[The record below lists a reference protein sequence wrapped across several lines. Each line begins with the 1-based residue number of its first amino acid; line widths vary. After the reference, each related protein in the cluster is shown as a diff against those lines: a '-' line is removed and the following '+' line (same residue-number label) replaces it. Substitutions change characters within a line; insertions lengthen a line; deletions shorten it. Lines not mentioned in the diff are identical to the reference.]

1 MGMFM
6 AAMEV
11 TIVSTAMPSVV
22 ADLGGFRLYSW
33 VFTAYLL
40 ASTVTVPLY
49 GKLADLY
56 GRKPIM
62 FVGIAFFMT
71 GSTAC
76 GFAHTMTWLILF
88 RAVQGL
94 GAGAMQPVS
103 LTIVGDLF
111 SLKERAKMQGVFG
124 AVWGLAGLVGPLLGG
139 FIVKTLT
146 WHWVFFLNI
155 PFGLAA
161 AAVLAVAFHE
171 EVAHREHGLDLTGAG
186 LLAGGVLAVLLGA
199 HAHQPLWPVAGGFL
213 LLGLFVW
220 AERRAREP
228 VLPLDLLRNRVMAVS
243 SLAGVLVGGAMLST
257 ITYIPLLVQGV
268 LRGSP
273 TDAGSAITPM
283 VIGWPIASAL
293 GGRLLPVVG
302 FRPLIWF
309 GLSLSAA
316 ASIALVLVGGMD
328 AGLGQ
333 IRAISMAFG
342 AGLGF
347 ANTSLL
353 IAVQTTV
360 SWKQRG
366 VATASTL
373 FFRTIGGALAIGATG
388 GILSRV
394 LASNPA
400 VPEDAVNQLL
410 GPDHGASLGP
420 SLLAT
425 LGGLLETGLGHVF
438 LIIAGLA
445 LTALAVTLFFPRL
458 STRDREAA

>member
-1 MGMFM
+1 MFM

-22 ADLGGFRLYSW
+22 ADLGGFLHYSW

-49 GKLADLY
+49 GKLADLF

-62 FVGIAFFMT
+62 FIGIAFFLV

-76 GFAHTMTWLILF
+76 GFAQSMTWLILF

-111 SLKERAKMQGVFG
+111 NLQERAKMQGVFG

-139 FIVKTLT
+139 FIVKALS
-146 WHWVFFLNI
+146 WHWVFFLNV
-155 PFGLAA
+155 PFGLAS

-171 EVAHREHGLDLTGAG
+171 DVEHHEHGLDLTGAG
-186 LLAGGVLAVLLGA
+186 LLAAGVLAVLLGA
-199 HAHQPLWPVAGGFL
+199 HAEAPLLPVAGGFVL
-213 LLGLFVW
+213 LALFVL

-228 VLPLDLLRNRVMAVS
+228 VLPLELLRNRVISVS

-257 ITYIPLLVQGV
+257 VTYIPLFVQGV

-309 GLSLSAA
+309 GLSLSSA
-316 ASIALVLVGGMD
+316 ASIALFLVGGLD
-328 AGLGQ
+328 ASLGEV
-333 IRAISMAFG
+333 RMLTAAFG

-347 ANTSLL
+347 ANTALL
-353 IAVQTTV
+353 IAVQTSV
-360 SWKQRG
+360 DWKQRG

-388 GILSRV
+388 GILGRILESHPEV
-394 LASNPA
+394 PA
-400 VPEDAVNQLL
+400 DAVNRLL
-410 GPDHGASLGP
+410 GPHHGASLGAEM
-420 SLLAT
+420 LDT
-425 LGGLLETGLGHVF
+425 LGGLLEKGLHAVF
-438 LIIAGLA
+438 LVIA
-445 LTALAVTLFFPRL
+445 ALAVAALASTFFFPHL
-458 STRDREAA
+458 STREREAD